1 VRRTA
6 QHAPA
11 KRTLYPPCRA
21 ARLGVERQQC
31 TAAGV
36 SLAVGRHRTMVNHLF
51 VKLQQNRGGPAK
63 GRYILRR
70 TISASISQV
79 FKQRML
85 SRAAA
90 LARRRAL
97 ASLVDTP
104 SSRGLAL
111 VRRRRPEP
119 SNGAVVPADE
129 WKAVQ
134 DNAGV
139 YWWNPRTNQ
148 TTAVGAPRPGT
159 GLPAVAASSP
169 PGSVARTVVELM
181 SWGAGVTLAFA
192 AVRAVLG

>member
-1 VRRTA
+1 MFS
-6 QHAPA
+6 
-11 KRTLYPPCRA
+11 RA
-21 ARLGVERQQC
+21 
-31 TAAGV
+31 
-36 SLAVGRHRTMVNHLF
+36 
-51 VKLQQNRGGPAK
+51 
-63 GRYILRR
+63 
-70 TISASISQV
+70 
-79 FKQRML
+79 
-85 SRAAA
+85 AAA

-119 SNGAVVPADE
+119 SNAVVPADE

-169 PGSVARTVVELM
+169 PGSIARTVVELM